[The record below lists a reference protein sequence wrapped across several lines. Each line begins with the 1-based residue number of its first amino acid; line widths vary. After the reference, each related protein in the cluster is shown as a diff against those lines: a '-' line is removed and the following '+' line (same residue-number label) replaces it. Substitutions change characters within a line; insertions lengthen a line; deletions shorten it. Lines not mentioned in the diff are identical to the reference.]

1 MAPPEGVLERAVQ
14 HGRAHVEEGLHG
26 RPVPAHLLRLTW
38 GVSLSRVRSSANA
51 DGRWRPCCM
60 DQWERRTH
68 PYPVLG
74 SCDADGL
81 RASQLQHAVQ
91 SMDGN
96 LHLDHSTLVRA
107 AAQPVTDHL
116 FEP

>member
-1 MAPPEGVLERAVQ
+1 
-14 HGRAHVEEGLHG
+14 
-26 RPVPAHLLRLTW
+26 
-38 GVSLSRVRSSANA
+38 
-51 DGRWRPCCM
+51 M
-60 DQWERRTH
+60 DQWEGRTH
-68 PYPVLG
+68 PYPVPG

-96 LHLDHSTLVRA
+96 LHLDRSTLVCA

-116 FEP
+116 FEPAHGGFDAGSDGRAVVVTSVDRHRRAARAFVYTPTP